1 MGTLEFSVEMIREPC
16 QLFVNDDSGYITN
29 LYKSTVQE
37 QSKRWN
43 LSNIFSQTFLVT
55 CPFMQSA
62 PFF

>member
-1 MGTLEFSVEMIREPC
+1 MIREPC

-55 CPFMQSA
+55 CPFMQRA